1 LSAWTTPPW
10 LEGISIEALSD
21 STVIRLCSGR
31 MVSPTLI
38 TAPIACVKSIEQ
50 MEQYVAGAKLQLD
63 ADAIEDL
70 DQANSSF

>member
-1 LSAWTTPPW
+1 
-10 LEGISIEALSD
+10 
-21 STVIRLCSGR
+21 